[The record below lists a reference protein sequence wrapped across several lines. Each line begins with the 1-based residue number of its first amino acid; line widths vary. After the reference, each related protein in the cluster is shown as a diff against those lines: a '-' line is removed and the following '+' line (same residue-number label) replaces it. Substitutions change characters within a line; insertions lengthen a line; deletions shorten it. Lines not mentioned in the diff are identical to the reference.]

1 MATGWRVVTDRWK
14 NKDEKLLGMMRKL
27 ITVMCL
33 VLAATSVVAQDVDYF
48 EWPDG
53 ARAAISLA
61 YDDALDSQLDN
72 AIPALNRHGLKGSF
86 YMTLASDA
94 TRLRLDEWRLAAGQG
109 HELGNHTLYH
119 PCSASQPDREW
130 VKPWH
135 DLDQISL
142 DELLEE
148 IVLANTML
156 YAIDGRTER
165 TFTTPCLDFYASGE
179 YYIDAIRPLFVAA
192 KAGLGGVTPDMNTL
206 DPYLVSVVSPSNVS
220 GDELIAIAREAA
232 AKGTMAN
239 FTFHGVGGDHLA
251 VSVQAHEELLQFLAE
266 NGDVYWVDT
275 FLNIMKYV
283 KNQRLE

>member
-1 MATGWRVVTDRWK
+1 MG
-14 NKDEKLLGMMRKL
+14 EKMLD
-27 ITVMCL
+27 ITQKFSAVMCL
-33 VLAATSVVAQDVDYF
+33 VLAATSVVAQETDHF
-48 EWPDG
+48 EWPGG

-94 TRLRLDEWRLAAGQG
+94 TRLRVDDWRLAASQG

-119 PCSASQPDREW
+119 PCSASQPGREW

-142 DELLEE
+142 DELIEE

-156 YAIDGRTER
+156 YAIDGQMER
-165 TFTTPCLDFYASGE
+165 TFTSPCIDLYASGE

-192 KAGLGGVTPDMNTL
+192 KAGAGAVTPDMSTL
-206 DPYLVSVVSPSNVS
+206 DPYLVGVATPSNVS
-220 GDELIAIAREAA
+220 GDQMIAIAREAA
-232 AKGTMAN
+232 EKGTMAN

-251 VSVQAHEELLQFLAE
+251 VSTRAHEELLQYLVD
-266 NGDVYWVDT
+266 NGDAYWVDT